1 MASTAADT
9 RCFNHLDG
17 LVSPVAIEDNGRAS
31 DHPPRKDCRR
41 LTMPVNVL
49 DPDLCSLA
57 ADAAVELD
65 LLINGE
71 PTALDGVRRLGE
83 RLSQALDQ
91 PAHRLQVDTE
101 TETVLGQA
109 FTRAGADPA
118 TILGELVQRTERIA
132 FELSSTQSET
142 ERNALE
148 LQRAFCLALSQSA
161 AAYRQLIFDVRPPHP
176 YRR

>member
-1 MASTAADT
+1 MCLT
-9 RCFNHLDG
+9 R
-17 LVSPVAIEDNGRAS
+17 PVR
-31 DHPPRKDCRR
+31 
-41 LTMPVNVL
+41 
-49 DPDLCSLA
+49 SLA

-109 FTRAGADPA
+109 FTRAG
-118 TILGELVQRTERIA
+118 
-132 FELSSTQSET
+132 
-142 ERNALE
+142 
-148 LQRAFCLALSQSA
+148 
-161 AAYRQLIFDVRPPHP
+161 
-176 YRR
+176 